1 MNTPLRLVG
10 FSKKKDKEITMILF
24 DGSVWSV
31 IDDVR
36 YFFEPDTIVQLREYN
51 SGVLV
56 DELKL
61 KDLFN
66 KPKK

>member
-1 MNTPLRLVG
+1 MTHPLRLVG
-10 FSKKKDKEITMILF
+10 YSKRKDKEITMILF

-31 IDDVR
+31 VDDVN

-51 SGVLV
+51 SGILI

-66 KPKK
+66 KVKL

>member
-1 MNTPLRLVG
+1 MSTPLRLVG
-10 FSKKKDKEITMILF
+10 YSKKKDKEITMILF

-51 SGVLV
+51 SGILI

-66 KPKK
+66 KTVL

>member
-31 IDDVR
+31 VDDVN

-51 SGVLV
+51 SGILI

-66 KPKK
+66 KVKL